1 MLKPH
6 ELPVADKSRLD
17 EDGESKVNGRGFE
30 EGIEVSFSDDD
41 LRRYARHIVLPE
53 IGGQGQARL
62 RQGSVL
68 IVGMGGLG
76 APLALYLAAAGI
88 GRLGFVDD
96 DRVDLTN
103 LHRQVIFTEADV
115 GRRKVEAA
123 AGRLRAL
130 NSGCRLEP
138 HAVRVDADNVAALV
152 GAYDLVADGTDN
164 LATRRLVHDAAMRRR
179 RPLVAGSVQGVDGQ
193 LTLFKAFAGSAHPCL
208 YCLFGETADA
218 ADLPSCA
225 QAGVLGPAAGLLGS
239 LMALAVVKV
248 LALADE
254 GLSGTFLH
262 IDAMAPAIER
272 LSFARPH
279 DCSRGCARHD
289 GW

>member
-1 MLKPH
+1 M
-6 ELPVADKSRLD
+6 VNRRLT
-17 EDGESKVNGRGFE
+17 GAAFK
-30 EGIEVSFSDDD
+30 EGTAVRSSDDD

-53 IGGQGQARL
+53 IGGMGQARL
-62 RQGSVL
+62 RQSSVL
-68 IVGMGGLG
+68 VVGMGGLG

-96 DRVDLTN
+96 DRVDLSN

-115 GRRKVEAA
+115 GALKVEAA
-123 AGRLRAL
+123 AGRLHAL
-130 NSGCRLEP
+130 NPDCRLEP
-138 HAVRVDADNVAALV
+138 HAIRVDAGNAEALLD
-152 GAYDLVADGTDN
+152 AYDLVADGTDN

-193 LTLFKAFAGSAHPCL
+193 LSLFKAFAGAAHPCL

-248 LALADE
+248 LALGDA

-262 IDAMAPAIER
+262 VDALAPAIER
-272 LSFARPH
+272 LSFGRPRE
-279 DCSRGCARHD
+279 CVPGCARHAD
-289 GW
+289 W